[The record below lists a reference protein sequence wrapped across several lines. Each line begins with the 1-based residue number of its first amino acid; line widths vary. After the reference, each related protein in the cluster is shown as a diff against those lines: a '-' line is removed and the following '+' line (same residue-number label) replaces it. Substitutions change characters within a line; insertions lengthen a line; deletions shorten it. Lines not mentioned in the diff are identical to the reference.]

1 MIIII
6 PFYTKAWVY
15 FNKLGIFGM
24 YFQRSKGI
32 INSNTKDI
40 FGISFLDLIFGC
52 INKLETVGSAGQDDV
67 EFVVLLKLLIL
78 LVENCFQE
86 ILQNQKLYDVIFQTL
101 VKYLSVNNRGDLVKI
116 NALQLMCILLYLDPN
131 LFINASHR
139 INQKDQ
145 LFFTLFGQL
154 DLFEQYK
161 QKDDLLL
168 GIVGLFRLHESQFP
182 DVIPMSSLMR
192 EAYNCVK
199 SICKNRSR
207 QSANSDGDSQDTRPS
222 DDLFDEE
229 DLAEEDED
237 DDEWNEEVYF
247 QEELN
252 YEYES
257 PFQNVDPITEFENGM
272 KVIEKTY
279 PGYFKRIIS
288 ELAPV
293 ERNELNGL
301 IAFSKQ
307 LQGAVSK

>member
-1 MIIII
+1 
-6 PFYTKAWVY
+6 
-15 FNKLGIFGM
+15 M

-32 INSNTKDI
+32 LSSGAKDI
-40 FGISFLDLIFGC
+40 FGVSFLDLIFGC
-52 INKLETVGSAGQDDV
+52 ISKLETVGSSGQDDV
-67 EFVVLLKLLIL
+67 EFVVLLKLLIFL
-78 LVENCFQE
+78 IENCYQE
-86 ILQNQKLYDVIFQTL
+86 ILPSQQLYDAVFQIL
-101 VKYLSVNNRGDLVKI
+101 ARYLSVDNRGDLVKM
-116 NALQLMCILLYLDPN
+116 NALQLMCIMLYLGPEV
-131 LFINASHR
+131 FINATHR
-139 INQKDQ
+139 LNQKEQ

-168 GIVGLFRLHESQFP
+168 GIVGLFRLHETQFP

-199 SICKNRSR
+199 SICKNKS
-207 QSANSDGDSQDTRPS
+207 QQCANSEGDSQDTRPS
-222 DDLFDEE
+222 EGPFDEE

-272 KVIEKTY
+272 KVIEKQN
-279 PGYFKRIIS
+279 PMYFKRIIS
-288 ELAPV
+288 ELAPA
-293 ERNELNGL
+293 ERNELNNI
-301 IAFSKQ
+301 IAFAKQ
-307 LQGAVSK
+307 LQVSVNK